1 MGAPAGELRA
11 SEGVRARG
19 RKRRRASVRAKVKLS
34 ILGGRIVSA
43 RCRPSLALVDVPR
56 ATGRVAMPQYRKL
69 LTACLRSVVPE
80 AFLSSTS
87 TSIQEDSG
95 TKTEVS
101 HDEGPVSA
109 FHRGLIFRPRKNPQV
124 KESPNSRAPRG
135 PRLLRGIPRFS
146 CQDLPRRLYFFGL
159 ARHCTRS
166 TGSPEG
172 ASFAATMSSGAQ
184 LLQRHL
190 LRGARHR
197 LPQSSIWSFLQDV
210 LSGIGGLKVLT
221 PAS

>member
-1 MGAPAGELRA
+1 M
-11 SEGVRARG
+11 
-19 RKRRRASVRAKVKLS
+19 KLS

-109 FHRGLIFRPRKNPQV
+109 FHRGLIFRPRKNPQ
-124 KESPNSRAPRG
+124 SRSRPIRGHPAAPV
-135 PRLLRGIPRFS
+135 FS
-146 CQDLPRRLYFFGL
+146 VGYLGFRAKICLEG
-159 ARHCTRS
+159 CTFS
-166 TGSPEG
+166 GSP
-172 ASFAATMSSGAQ
+172 ATALVQQARLRARVLRQPCRAALNCCSDISFGELRLDFPYSAMRAFSRDALSGARW
-184 LLQRHL
+184 LKDSDSVPCHDSA
-190 LRGARHR
+190 LREASR
-197 LPQSSIWSFLQDV
+197 PIPSSRQW
-210 LSGIGGLKVLT
+210 LS
-221 PAS
+221 